1 MSASRLRM
9 LATLFLVLASAP
21 RPAGQEPE
29 AGFGAGEEVYR
40 YTLAA
45 GTITGAVVS
54 TPEGVELRRESYVRD
69 SEGRVVDIRIRYP
82 DGGFS
87 RSGGAEGRDW
97 IVFPEGDGIYRG
109 YHSNGKLK
117 FEETRRGST
126 LISRRIYSYRG
137 DSGTLSAVEES
148 RPGEGWKLVADY
160 GERGLVER
168 ETRTVSGR
176 LDEVSIYEWDDRS
189 RLVGILILEGRNE
202 RRVRITYGEDGTETE
217 ERTDTTGALA
227 LRIVRSSDGS
237 TLEERYDGGAL
248 FARTFLRDGR
258 LVREEIYS
266 DGRLV
271 RVREAP

>member
-1 MSASRLRM
+1 MSAPPLRLI
-9 LATLFLVLASAP
+9 AALFLVLISAP
-21 RPAGQEPE
+21 RPRGQEPE
-29 AGFGAGEEVYR
+29 TGSGAGEEVYR

-45 GTITGAVVS
+45 GIITGAVVS
-54 TPEGVELRRESYVRD
+54 TPGGVELRRESYVRD

-82 DGGFS
+82 DGAS

-97 IVFPEGDGIYRG
+97 IVFPGGEGIYRRFLP
-109 YHSNGKLK
+109 NGKLEL
-117 FEETRRGST
+117 EETRRGST

-137 DSGTLSAVEES
+137 ESGTLSAVEES
-148 RPGEGWKLVADY
+148 RPGEGWKLTAGY

-176 LDEVSIYEWDDRS
+176 PDEVSIYEWDDRD
-189 RLVGILILEGRNE
+189 RLVEILILEGRNE
-202 RRVRITYGEDGTETE
+202 RRVRFTYGEDGAETE

-237 TLEERYDGGAL
+237 TVEERYDGGAL

-266 DGRLV
+266 EGRLV